1 MQTLVEQGAMTRLVQ
16 LLNTEDAELRLNAL
30 WAFKNLLYRASPEL
44 KGQAMSKIGWAN
56 LNRQALSFFLK
67 C

>member
-1 MQTLVEQGAMTRLVQ
+1 MTRLVQ

-56 LNRQALSFFLK
+56 LNRQALSF
-67 C
+67 